1 MLMRFHLG
9 LRKEEY
15 LGGCGVGGGVSSFT
29 MRVPVERSLVE
40 LLVSLSSPWEIQKDL
55 APGPTFPW
63 AWAPK
68 GLSQLPQGLADAH
81 TPPHLIPEYYPGE
94 PPCDQG

>member
-15 LGGCGVGGGVSSFT
+15 LGGCGVGSFT
-29 MRVPVERSLVE
+29 MGIPGGRSLVE
-40 LLVSLSSPWEIQKDL
+40 LLVSLQSPWEIQKDL
-55 APGPTFPW
+55 APVPTFPW
-63 AWAPK
+63 AQAPT
-68 GLSQLPQGLADAH
+68 GLSQLPPGLADAH
-81 TPPHLIPEYYPGE
+81 TPPHHIPEYNPGE